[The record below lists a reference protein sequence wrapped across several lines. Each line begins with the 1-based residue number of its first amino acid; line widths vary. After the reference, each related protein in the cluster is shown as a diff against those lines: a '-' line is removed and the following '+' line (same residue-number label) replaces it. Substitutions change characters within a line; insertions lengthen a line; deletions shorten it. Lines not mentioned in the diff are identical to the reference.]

1 MSDVV
6 GERLKSLKDVVRK
19 WKIKV
24 FVSWSK
30 EIIWT
35 WMKIVRNCFEMI
47 KRTTWENRI
56 RKAEK
61 KARAGAWIRSTENC
75 KGINRKCQKSEI
87 GWFLRL

>member
-1 MSDVV
+1 MSYVV
-6 GERLKSLKDVVRK
+6 GERQKSLKNVGRK

-24 FVSWSK
+24 FASWSE

-47 KRTTWENRI
+47 KRTTRKNRNW
-56 RKAEK
+56 KVEK

-75 KGINRKCQKSEI
+75 KGINRKC
-87 GWFLRL
+87 